1 MFLQQGNQRGEI
13 VGGDFIVGIQK
24 SDIVALCGQKS
35 AISGRTDA
43 AVGAG
48 DQRDPAVLPG
58 KMLHLLQ
65 RGIGGAVVAENQLK
79 VRIILRQ
86 DRTNQGRKKR
96 PCIVDGNNETD
107 HPHSRPNSF
116 LIFVVEISGVR
127 GR

>member
-13 VGGDFIVGIQK
+13 VGGNFIIGVQK

-35 AISGRTDA
+35 AISGGTDA

-48 DQRDPAVLPG
+48 DQCDPTVLPR
-58 KMLHLLQ
+58 KAFHLLQ
-65 RGIGGAVVAENQLK
+65 RGIRRAVVAENQLK
-79 VRIILRQ
+79 VRIILSQ

-96 PCIVDGNNETD
+96 PCIEDGNNETD